1 MNGVRFPPWRQSE
14 RGFRLSALASL
25 IVKREIRMFNL
36 SQSKAP
42 VGTPFF
48 LLSLSLCSQSSSAV
62 SGVSDVLAK
71 LLSHWSPT
79 PGMPTERRK
88 QKATSQRKYVTK
100 SLNTAYY
107 SKAFQQDNHN
117 YMQYAISIV
126 YNQIM
131 WTCDPF
137 SLVTKISIRAVN
149 ITPSFGLVYYRKNN
163 VLKKCTQII
172 HVCWP
177 AAL

>member
-107 SKAFQQDNHN
+107 SKAFQHDNHN
-117 YMQYAISIV
+117 YMQYAISINCLQSDNV
-126 YNQIM
+126 DMWPIFFGDQNIYEGCQYNAFI
-131 WTCDPF
+131 WF
-137 SLVTKISIRAVN
+137 SLLQEK
-149 ITPSFGLVYYRKNN
+149 
-163 VLKKCTQII
+163 
-172 HVCWP
+172 
-177 AAL
+177 